1 MKRRIARQKTAGRK
15 KFLIFFALL
24 VTAITALAVF
34 GDKGLIDV
42 LGLKK
47 ERGELEELESKKASL
62 KGKNE
67 KLAREIELLKN
78 DKRYIA
84 AIARREL
91 GMVGP
96 DEVIYRI
103 EEK

>member
-47 ERGELEELESKKASL
+47 ERGELESKKASL